1 MIFKNHRFRYCVNR
15 NTNLIL
21 SCKMK
26 DESITVHIADDHQI
40 LIDGIAAVLKT
51 EKKIDVVGYSL
62 DGHSVLDWF
71 NENSADILVLDIG
84 MPQMD
89 GIDVLR
95 SFKKNGNLPNT
106 IILTSY
112 NDVKL
117 IKEVLKMGAKGF
129 ITKVSAGE
137 SIIEAI
143 KTVHKGELFF
153 STDVRNKI
161 VNSFTGKKVTDEAYF
176 NEYFGMLS
184 DREYEILKLI
194 GEEYGNKEIAETLH
208 ISTGTVDTHKKNIM
222 SKLGVK
228 NAVGLAIYIVKHK
241 LIE

>member
-1 MIFKNHRFRYCVNR
+1 
-15 NTNLIL
+15 
-21 SCKMK
+21 MK
-26 DESITVHIADDHQI
+26 DEIITVHIADDHQI
-40 LIDGIAAVLKT
+40 LIDGIVAVLKT
-51 EKKIDVVGYSL
+51 EKNINVVGYSL
-62 DGHSVLDWF
+62 DGLSVLDWF

-84 MPQMD
+84 MPKMD

-95 SFKKNGNLPNT
+95 SFKNNGNLPNT
-106 IILTSY
+106 VILTSY

-117 IKEVLKMGAKGF
+117 IKEVLKIGAKGF

-153 STDVRNKI
+153 STDIRNKI
-161 VNSFTGKKVTDEAYF
+161 VNSFTGKKATSEADF
-176 NEYFGMLS
+176 TQYFGMLS

-194 GEEYGNKEIAETLH
+194 GEEYGNKDIASSLF
-208 ISTGTVDTHKKNIM
+208 ISTGTVETHRKNIM
-222 SKLGVK
+222 AKLGVK
-228 NAVGLAIYIVKHK
+228 NAIGLAIYIVKHK

>member
-1 MIFKNHRFRYCVNR
+1 
-15 NTNLIL
+15 
-21 SCKMK
+21 MK
-26 DESITVHIADDHQI
+26 DEIITVHIADDHQI
-40 LIDGIAAVLKT
+40 LIDGIVAVLKT
-51 EKKIDVVGYSL
+51 EKRINVVGYSL
-62 DGHSVLDWF
+62 DGLSVLDWF

-84 MPQMD
+84 MPKMD

-95 SFKKNGNLPNT
+95 SFKNNGNLPNT
-106 IILTSY
+106 VILTSY

-117 IKEVLKMGAKGF
+117 IKEVLKIGAKGF

-143 KTVHKGELFF
+143 KTVHEGELFF
-153 STDVRNKI
+153 STDIRNKI
-161 VNSFTGKKVTDEAYF
+161 VNSFTGKKVTGEAHF
-176 NEYFGMLS
+176 NQYFGMLS

-194 GEEYGNKEIAETLH
+194 GEEYGNKEIASSLH
-208 ISTGTVDTHKKNIM
+208 ISTGTVETHRKNIM
-222 SKLGVK
+222 TKLGVK

>member
-1 MIFKNHRFRYCVNR
+1 MREE
-15 NTNLIL
+15 T
-21 SCKMK
+21 
-26 DESITVHIADDHQI
+26 ITVHIADDHQI
-40 LIDGIAAVLKT
+40 LIDGIVAVLKT

-62 DGHSVLDWF
+62 DGLGVLDWF
-71 NENSADILVLDIG
+71 NEKSADILVLDIE
-84 MPQMD
+84 MPKMD
-89 GIDVLR
+89 GLDVLR
-95 SFKKNGNLPNT
+95 SFKNNGNLPNT

-143 KTVHKGELFF
+143 KTVHEGELFF
-153 STDVRNKI
+153 STDIRNKI
-161 VNSFTGKKVTDEAYF
+161 VNSFTGKKVTDEAQF
-176 NEYFGMLS
+176 NQYFGMLS

-194 GEEYGNKEIAETLH
+194 GEEYGNKEIAEALY
-208 ISTGTVDTHKKNIM
+208 ISTGTVETHRKNIM

>member
-1 MIFKNHRFRYCVNR
+1 
-15 NTNLIL
+15 
-21 SCKMK
+21 MK
-26 DESITVHIADDHQI
+26 IETEMITVHIADDHKI

-62 DGHSVLDWF
+62 DGISVLDWF

-84 MPQMD
+84 MPKLD

-95 SFKKNGNLPNT
+95 SFQKNGNLPNT

-143 KTVHKGELFF
+143 NTVHEGDMYF
-153 STDVRNKI
+153 SSDIRNKI
-161 VNSFTGKKVTDEAYF
+161 INSFAGKKISEEAHF

-194 GEEYGNKEIAETLH
+194 AQEYTNKEIAETLH
-208 ISTGTVDTHKKNIM
+208 ISVGTIETHKKNIM
-222 SKLGVK
+222 SKLGVR
-228 NAVGLAIYIVKHK
+228 NAVGLAIYVVKHK